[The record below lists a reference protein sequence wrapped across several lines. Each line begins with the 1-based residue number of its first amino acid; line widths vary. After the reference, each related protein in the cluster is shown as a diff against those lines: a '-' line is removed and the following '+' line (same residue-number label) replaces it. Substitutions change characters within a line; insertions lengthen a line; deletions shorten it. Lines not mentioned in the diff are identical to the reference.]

1 MKRYWKYLTLT
12 LLLATQ
18 ALFSTQA
25 IAASDPIYTGFF
37 SNKALE
43 GYDTVA
49 YFTDGKPVEGSKKFK
64 TSYQGADWLFAS
76 QEHLDLFKADP
87 EKYAPQ
93 YGGYCAWA
101 IGSENQLASGDPEQ
115 WTVYNGKLYLNYDAS
130 VKAKWLPNKDEFI
143 KSADARWPAILN
155 N

>member
-1 MKRYWKYLTLT
+1 MRIYWKRLSMI
-12 LLLATQ
+12 LLLAAQ

-25 IAASDPIYTGFF
+25 LAASDPIYTGFF

-49 YFTDGKPVEGSKKFK
+49 YFTEGKPVEGKSEFK
-64 TSYQGADWLFAS
+64 ARYQGADWLFAN
-76 QEHLDLFKADP
+76 QKHLDMFTDNP

-101 IGSENQLASGDPEQ
+101 VGAKNQLAPGDPHQ
-115 WTVYNGKLYLNYDAS
+115 WTIYQDKLYINYDQS
-130 VKAKWLPNKDEFI
+130 VQDTWLPKKEAFI
-143 KSADARWPAILN
+143 QSADANWPKVLN
-155 N
+155 

>member
-1 MKRYWKYLTLT
+1 MKRYWKTLTLT

-25 IAASDPIYTGFF
+25 LAASAPIYTGFF

-49 YFTDGKPVEGSKKFK
+49 YFTDGKPVEGKKEFQ
-64 TSYQGADWLFAS
+64 TTYQGAVWLFAS
-76 QEHLDLFKADP
+76 QEHLDMFTANP
-87 EKYAPQ
+87 TQYAPQ

-101 IGSENQLASGDPEQ
+101 IGSENDLAPGDPQ
-115 WTVYNGKLYLNYDAS
+115 YWTIDHGKLYVNYDKS
-130 VKAKWLPNKDEFI
+130 VHDKWLPNKDAFI
-143 KSADARWPAILN
+143 KSADTQWPEILK
-155 N
+155 

>member
-1 MKRYWKYLTLT
+1 MKAYWKTLT
-12 LLLATQ
+12 FALLLACQ

-49 YFTDGKPVEGSKKFK
+49 YFTEGKAVEGTSNFK
-64 TSYQGADWLFAS
+64 AKYQGAEWWFAS
-76 QEHLDLFKADP
+76 KEHLDMFTDDP

-101 IGSENQLASGDPEQ
+101 VGEKNQLAPGDPHQ
-115 WTVYNGKLYLNYDAS
+115 WTIHQGKLYINYDQS
-130 VKAKWLPNKDEFI
+130 VQDTWLPKKDRFI
-143 KSADARWPAILN
+143 KIADQNWPTILD
-155 N
+155 

>member
-1 MKRYWKYLTLT
+1 MKTYWKTLTLT
-12 LLLATQ
+12 LLLACQ

-25 IAASDPIYTGFF
+25 MAASDPIYTGFF

-49 YFTDGKPVEGSKKFK
+49 YFTEGKPVKGNSNFK
-64 TSYQGADWLFAS
+64 VKYQGAEWLFAS
-76 QEHLDLFKADP
+76 KEHLDMFTDNP

-101 IGSENQLASGDPEQ
+101 VAAKDQLAPGDPMY
-115 WTVYNGKLYLNYDAS
+115 WTIHDGKLYVNYDQS
-130 VKAKWLPNKDEFI
+130 VQDTWLPKKEAFI
-143 KSADARWPAILN
+143 KTADKNWPNVLN
-155 N
+155 